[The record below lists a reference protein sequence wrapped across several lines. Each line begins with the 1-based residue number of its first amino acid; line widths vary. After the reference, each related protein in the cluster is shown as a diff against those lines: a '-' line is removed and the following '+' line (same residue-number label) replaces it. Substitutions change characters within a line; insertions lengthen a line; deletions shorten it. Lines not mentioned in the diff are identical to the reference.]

1 VYAHTAEGSTDAQLT
16 VGGSLPAAP
25 PGTSGNVVDQ
35 VVLPPGGA
43 ALVGLL
49 PGAGQLNAIKNWFI
63 VNDAGISFPLPS
75 KDTVEKLGYDVK
87 DAAPVPTAVMSLLPT
102 GPLLDPKAA
111 TNVVPAPTSHG

>member
-1 VYAHTAEGSTDAQLT
+1 
-16 VGGSLPAAP
+16 
-25 PGTSGNVVDQ
+25 VVDQ

-75 KDTVEKLGYDVK
+75 KDTVEKLGYNVK
-87 DAAPVPTAVMSLLPT
+87 DAAPVPTAVMALLPT

-111 TNVVPAPTSHG
+111 TNVVPAPASHG